1 LEKKIKQKRRSQLII
16 AAILIMAL
24 LGALMIN
31 TDKVSA
37 ERNSFSSLQK
47 QGDKTEL
54 FQQEKTSNFY
64 SSTMP
69 SLIKLVSALIV
80 VIICI
85 YLGIFLL
92 KKLMGKKYSG
102 NSRKNFLEVLETTYI
117 APKKSVTLLRVA
129 DKAVLIGMS
138 ESHIAVLTELD
149 DAKTKE
155 ILVTMKAEE
164 EATPFKNML
173 KSATQ
178 KWKKVGLRKDDKTV
192 LET

>member
-1 LEKKIKQKRRSQLII
+1 MEKKIKQKRRSQLII

-54 FQQEKTSNFY
+54 FQQGKTSNFY

>member
-1 LEKKIKQKRRSQLII
+1 MEKKIKQKRRSQLII
-16 AAILIMAL
+16 AAILIVAL
-24 LGALMIN
+24 LGALIIN
-31 TDKVSA
+31 TDRVSA

-54 FQQEKTSNFY
+54 PQQEKVPNFF

-69 SLIKLVSALIV
+69 SLLKLVSALIV

-85 YLGIFLL
+85 YFGIFLL

-102 NSRKNFLEVLETTYI
+102 NSRRNFLEVLETTYI

-149 DAKTKE
+149 DAQTKE

-164 EATPFKNML
+164 EVTPFKNML

-178 KWKKVGLRKDDKTV
+178 KWKKVSLQKDDKAV